1 MNPASTRWNAS
12 AFLSWM
18 RTLGHGRKFPGW
30 VRYVLGP
37 ALTIAAIA
45 GLALVIDWHTFFRTL
60 QHASPGLI
68 LVATLL
74 MVVDRLIMS
83 WKWQMLLAPIGA
95 RISFLENWRIYSASQ
110 AAAHLLPLDVA
121 ADGLRAAWVARHGS
135 SISAVAATIVVER
148 ALGILVSVGLSA
160 VAALCLGVGLLKL
173 GVGTAAAIG
182 VGCALL
188 LGLVLL
194 TPARRILLRSVM
206 RRRRLRRFVTTL
218 RRLSRDGETLSA
230 VSALTLLRQVVVV
243 LANCVIAVG
252 LGLHIDPL
260 VFAGAFLVA
269 LFLAR
274 LPGSLGGLGVFDV
287 ALTSLLVVFGISPA
301 AAFACAL
308 TGRVLALLALVP
320 GLCLLPFAGRRYG
333 VSPA

>member
-1 MNPASTRWNAS
+1 
-12 AFLSWM
+12 
-18 RTLGHGRKFPGW
+18 
-30 VRYVLGP
+30 
-37 ALTIAAIA
+37 
-45 GLALVIDWHTFFRTL
+45 
-60 QHASPGLI
+60 
-68 LVATLL
+68 
-74 MVVDRLIMS
+74 
-83 WKWQMLLAPIGA
+83 
-95 RISFLENWRIYSASQ
+95 
-110 AAAHLLPLDVA
+110 
-121 ADGLRAAWVARHGS
+121 
-135 SISAVAATIVVER
+135 
-148 ALGILVSVGLSA
+148 
-160 VAALCLGVGLLKL
+160 
-173 GVGTAAAIG
+173 
-182 VGCALL
+182 
-188 LGLVLL
+188 
-194 TPARRILLRSVM
+194 M